1 MVAKTPESST
11 GIGLQARRVGDGQ
24 ASRLLPGLD
33 LVVTVLTAVRRTIY
47 GEEKMK
53 KIAKTAM
60 QAVLAAGVAAA
71 GLSAAFAADIK
82 VIHAGELLAVPGQ
95 TPKSEQTLVVAD
107 GKITQVLDGYRAAS
121 EFGADAAAIDLKEQ
135 FVMPGMMDMHVH
147 IQMELGPNS
156 DSQRLRMSDA
166 DVAMQSV
173 HYAEQTLLAGFT
185 TVRDLGAR
193 PEQIYA
199 LRDGVARGWIAGPR
213 IVASGGV
220 SVTGGHGDID
230 GMRADLMEKYT
241 AKTICDGGD
250 DCRRATRR
258 AVKFGAD
265 VIKITATGGVLSDTN
280 TGTGQQMAN
289 DELKEV
295 MDTAHGLG
303 RKVAAH
309 AHAAEGINA
318 ALRAGVDSI
327 EHGSYADKESIRLF
341 KETGAY
347 LVPTLLAGDTVVKMA
362 KNSDFMSPAIKA
374 KALRVGGDMMS
385 HFAVAYKEGVNI
397 AFGTDSGVSK
407 HGTNADEAVLMK
419 QAGMTEADI
428 LKSATVNA
436 ADLID
441 MGDSLGT
448 LEAGKLADIIAMN
461 KSPLED
467 IAALTDVVFV
477 MKGGKV
483 YKK

>member
-1 MVAKTPESST
+1 
-11 GIGLQARRVGDGQ
+11 
-24 ASRLLPGLD
+24 
-33 LVVTVLTAVRRTIY
+33 
-47 GEEKMK
+47 
-53 KIAKTAM
+53 
-60 QAVLAAGVAAA
+60 
-71 GLSAAFAADIK
+71 
-82 VIHAGELLAVPGQ
+82 
-95 TPKSEQTLVVAD
+95 
-107 GKITQVLDGYRAAS
+107 
-121 EFGADAAAIDLKEQ
+121 
-135 FVMPGMMDMHVH
+135 
-147 IQMELGPNS
+147 
-156 DSQRLRMSDA
+156 
-166 DVAMQSV
+166 
-173 HYAEQTLLAGFT
+173 
-185 TVRDLGAR
+185 
-193 PEQIYA
+193 
-199 LRDGVARGWIAGPR
+199 
-213 IVASGGV
+213 
-220 SVTGGHGDID
+220 
-230 GMRADLMEKYT
+230 MEKYT
-241 AKTICDGGD
+241 SKTICDGAA

-280 TGTGQQMAN
+280 TGTGQQMTN

-327 EHGSYADKESIRLF
+327 EHGSYADEETIRLF

-362 KNSDFMSPAIKA
+362 SNSNFMSPAIKA
-374 KALRVGGDMMS
+374 KALRVGGDMME
-385 HFAVAYKEGVNI
+385 HFAVAYREGVNI

-441 MGDSLGT
+441 MSGLLGT
-448 LEAGKLADIIAMN
+448 LEAGKYADIIAMD

-467 IAALTDVVFV
+467 ISALTDVGFV

-483 YKK
+483 YKD